1 MLKKYSNKLVT
12 LHWLTV
18 PLVIFSL
25 VMGILVLAE
34 LPNNAEKINS
44 LRVHMLVGFVIGLLT
59 LIRIFVKKKHEP
71 LEPLKID
78 NPVRKKLIK
87 VTHFSLYTLLLLMV
101 SSGVSLSLISG
112 VGEIAFFGS
121 TAALP
126 EDFEVFLPKT
136 AHAIFA
142 KVLFAFIGILI
153 VGVLLYKF
161 KTDSSISKRMCFG
174 K

>member
-34 LPNNAEKINS
+34 LPNNAEKIKS

-87 VTHFSLYTLLLLMV
+87 SYPFFALYT
-101 SSGVSLSLISG
+101 
-112 VGEIAFFGS
+112 
-121 TAALP
+121 
-126 EDFEVFLPKT
+126 
-136 AHAIFA
+136 
-142 KVLFAFIGILI
+142 AFIDG
-153 VGVLLYKF
+153 F
-161 KTDSSISKRMCFG
+161 QWS
-174 K
+174 